1 MDHLNEIENLKVR
14 IKELELEIKKMSVPI
29 ISSIVDDTILVPI
42 VGYTGSERFEMIRS
56 QVLEYIGSHSNV
68 SSVIFDFTGS
78 DLNGNNAHNFDTI
91 AFELKVMNET
101 LKLMDVRPISVG
113 FHPMI
118 VREIVAAGVEVELE
132 SYINFRM
139 ALKVLLKENVG
150 IS

>member
-14 IKELELEIKKMSVPI
+14 IKELEQEIKKMSVPI

-42 VGYTGSERFEMIRS
+42 VGYTGTERFEMIRT
-56 QVLEYIGSHSNV
+56 QVLEYIGSHTNV

-78 DLNGNNAHNFDTI
+78 DLNGENEHNFDTI

-113 FHPMI
+113 FHPII
-118 VREIVAAGVEVELE
+118 VRKIVAAGVEVELE
-132 SYINFRM
+132 SFINFRM
-139 ALKVLLKENVG
+139 ALKVLLKQNAEM
-150 IS
+150 S